1 MHTVPAVFLV
11 LNLLCI
17 VSCFHNFRQ
26 QHQLHQPILVGGDTR
41 LQCSTRTSEESALD
55 QGWLEVRNTG
65 FCRGQGLFTRVSLVC
80 GTFIGIY
87 SGEKLSHREYT
98 ARYPLG
104 NSSYTFLVDP
114 NAQRRHRVFIDAAD
128 PSKSNLMRYIN
139 HNRDAN
145 VDAVASQGN
154 KKTIDGGGRRRI
166 VSNEDDIDAV
176 QIRVTACRD
185 IAADEELFLDYGPLY
200 TPALTWDTSP

>member
-1 MHTVPAVFLV
+1 MQAITLVFSVLSLLRSGESFHTICPLV
-11 LNLLCI
+11 L
-17 VSCFHNFRQ
+17 VARR
-26 QHQLHQPILVGGDTR
+26 LHY
-41 LQCSTRTSEESALD
+41 STSADLSALD
-55 QGWLEVRNTG
+55 QGLLEVRNSDT
-65 FCRGQGLFTRVSLVC
+65 CRGQGLFTRVSLVC
-80 GTFIGIY
+80 GAFIGNY
-87 SGEKLSHREYT
+87 CGEKLSHREYT

-104 NSSYTFLVDP
+104 DSAYTFLVDP

-145 VDAVASQGN
+145 VDAVACTQES
-154 KKTIDGGGRRRI
+154 KKTAVGGRRI
-166 VSNEDDIDAV
+166 IAQNDDAIDAV

-200 TPALTWDTSP
+200 TPALQWDTSP